1 MYRSEFDKILAKGNI
16 PKAIMFFGESLFFI
30 DRYIEILKNRVQP
43 DEVTTFYNFD
53 YNFQSAK
60 GSISQGSLFA
70 SRQILIIKSE
80 KEIAN
85 SELQELIKI
94 ATSSEDSY
102 FLYIFYGERSPKNQ
116 KLFSPNFVRFFNPNF
131 YESRNILLE
140 ESRRIGVSI
149 PIQGI
154 DRLIYRT
161 NNNLSIAVQELEKLS
176 KLQKTISVEE
186 IDKFVAPPID
196 IGLDNY
202 IHYFLRSGEYR
213 QLVSYIETQSID
225 EVAIFSYSAKYLEE
239 IYYFRTALERGK
251 KLDSLSVLGRKLP
264 PKVERERV
272 EMAKKLDLELISK
285 LLYLMAEG
293 ELNLKSGEVKDK
305 KMFLIQK
312 LIEIGKLLK

>member
-1 MYRSEFDKILAKGNI
+1 MYRSEFDKILQRGDI

-30 DRYIEILKNRVQP
+30 DRYIELFKSRVQP

-60 GSISQGSLFA
+60 SSISQGSLFA
-70 SRQILIIKSE
+70 SRQMLIIKSE

-102 FLYIFYGERSPKNQ
+102 FLYIFYGDRTPKTQ

-140 ESRRIGVSI
+140 ESRRAGVSI

-161 NNNLSIAVQELEKLS
+161 NNNLSIAIQELEKLS
-176 KLQKTISVEE
+176 KLQKTISIGD
-186 IDKFVAPPID
+186 IDEFVTPPID
-196 IGLDNY
+196 IGLDRY
-202 IHYFLRSGEYR
+202 IHHFLRSGEYR

-225 EVAIFSYSAKYLEE
+225 EVAIFSYSTKYLEE
-239 IYYFRTALERGK
+239 IYYFRTALESGK
-251 KLDSLSVLGRKLP
+251 KLDSLSILGRKLP

-272 EMAKKLDLELISK
+272 EMAKKLDLELIAQ
-285 LLYLMAEG
+285 LLYLMAES
-293 ELNLKSGEVKDK
+293 ELSLKSGEVKDK

-312 LIEIGKLLK
+312 LVEIGKLLK